1 VKNHTAIVYAE
12 EWSVKLQERLS
23 ENVKWKD
30 FMDVRYTNSR
40 VIYNPYKTDA
50 TLASLTP
57 YTAYAPGT
65 PALTEEHLTV
75 NVPWV
80 CAEYID
86 RADLVQSTYLT
97 QMDTADR
104 QGILMNEK
112 IESLI
117 YAQYGLLT
125 TFDNTQIGGAA
136 GNITVTSSNI
146 DDIIRAMKREISES
160 KGDAML
166 ERNGAFMVW
175 RPADFELLEA
185 FCQANGFSTA
195 DTALRGG
202 VKGGF
207 EYMGVTHYKS
217 QLLTAGHLIGGVK
230 KLFTLGVLKS
240 TYGQIMVDEK
250 DPGLVSGIS
259 VVSRFDI
266 GYKMFANYKPLVF
279 NITVA

>member
-1 VKNHTAIVYAE
+1 MAIVYAE
-12 EWSVKLQERLS
+12 EWATKLQERLS

-30 FMDVRYTNSR
+30 FMDVRYTTSR
-40 VIYNPYKTDA
+40 VIYTPYKTDA
-50 TLASLTP
+50 TPTSLTP
-57 YTAYAPGT
+57 YSAYSPET

-75 NVPWV
+75 NVPYV
-80 CAEYID
+80 TAEYID

-125 TFDNTQIGGAA
+125 TFDNTEIGGAA
-136 GNITVTSSNI
+136 GNITVSSSNI
-146 DDIIRAMKREISES
+146 DDIIRAMKRKISVA
-160 KGDAML
+160 KGDAVAD
-166 ERNGAFMVW
+166 RNGMFIVW

-185 FCQANGFSTA
+185 FMQANGFSTA
-195 DTALRGG
+195 DSALSGGAKGG
-202 VKGGF
+202 VT
-207 EYMGVTHYKS
+207 YMGVTHYKS

-230 KLFTLGVLKS
+230 KLFTLGVLTT
-240 TYGQIMVDEK
+240 TYGQIMVNEK
-250 DPGLVSGIS
+250 DPANVSGIS

-266 GYKMFANYKPLVF
+266 GYKMWALPKPLVF

>member
-1 VKNHTAIVYAE
+1 MAIVYAE
-12 EWSVKLQERLS
+12 EWVTKLQERLS

-30 FMDVRYTNSR
+30 FMDVIYTNSR
-40 VIYNPYKTDA
+40 VIYSPYKTDA
-50 TLASLTP
+50 TPTSLTP
-57 YTAYAPGT
+57 YSAYSPET
-65 PALTEEHLTV
+65 PALTEEHITI
-75 NVPWV
+75 NVPYV
-80 CAEYID
+80 TAEYID

-125 TFDNTQIGGAA
+125 TFDNTELGGAA

-146 DDIIRAMKREISES
+146 DDIIRAMKRKISVA
-160 KGDAML
+160 KGDAMADRKGL
-166 ERNGAFMVW
+166 FIVW

-195 DTALRGG
+195 DTALKGG

-207 EYMGVTHYKS
+207 DYMGVTHYKS
-217 QLLTAGHLIGGVK
+217 QLLTAGHVIGGVK
-230 KLFTLGVLKS
+230 KLFSLGVLKS
-240 TYGQIMVDEK
+240 TYGQIMVNEK
-250 DPGLVSGIS
+250 DPANVSGIS

-266 GYKMFANYKPLVF
+266 GYKMWASVKPLVF